1 MTNLGWAGTSP
12 PVLTHLRGEMIY
24 SFLELLL
31 RFCSF
36 TCSLSRHPNRALWVC
51 PAVLFPA
58 CSVHFRTYSRIGP
71 SSSSSSLLPS
81 PYSSSRFFCPCS
93 CLLSP
98 PAPVSSTVP
107 FSLPLPQPPS
117 PLPTSPPPLLR
128 SLLSL
133 RCFLLPHCL
142 LGCHSQPEK
151 TWGGG
156 GGGGSSYLW
165 ASGERGGVE
174 GGAEVP
180 PAQVAALGAGSFVG
194 FSLTFRCFGKQVYR
208 YPWFRVTSRQ

>member
-98 PAPVSSTVP
+98 PAPGSSTDP

-117 PLPTSPPPLLR
+117 PLPTSLPPPLR

-156 GGGGSSYLW
+156 AGAAPIAGLRGREEEWKAGQRSPQHRWPPWEQAASW
-165 ASGERGGVE
+165 A
-174 GGAEVP
+174 
-180 PAQVAALGAGSFVG
+180 
-194 FSLTFRCFGKQVYR
+194 SLTFHCFGKQVYR
-208 YPWFRVTSRQ
+208 YPRFRVTSRQ